1 MIFNEDCLAG
11 MAKLPDNSIDFICTD
26 LPYSITDAYWDKGID
41 LQKFWAEA
49 RRILKPCASAAMFAS
64 GTFTFEL
71 AASNFEQYKY
81 KWIWVKNMVTDFV
94 NAKNRPMRRYEEI
107 LLFSNG
113 QVAHVGKSK
122 NRMNYYPQG
131 LVDCNFPPRADP
143 TTAGGGA
150 PILQGST
157 QKKNDISTQRA
168 GVPTNSGTSTK
179 KRTYAFWNQ
188 QGGLAAKHTECLG
201 KPRPSDRE
209 SYIQTQTGYPTD
221 VLYYKVPHN
230 VGKLHPNQKPT
241 DLLEYLIKTYTQEGD
256 TVLDATCGSGST
268 GVACVNTNRNFIGF
282 EIDKIFFEIAK
293 KRIEKALREKLS
305 ELF

>member
-143 TTAGGGA
+143 TTAGGGHLSYRVQLKKKTIYRHNGREYL
-150 PILQGST
+150 PTRELQPKKELTPFGISRGGWLLSILNVWAS
-157 QKKNDISTQRA
+157 RA
-168 GVPTNSGTSTK
+168 
-179 KRTYAFWNQ
+179 
-188 QGGLAAKHTECLG
+188 L
-201 KPRPSDRE
+201 
-209 SYIQTQTGYPTD
+209 QTGKVTYKLKQVTLPTFCI
-221 VLYYKVPHN
+221 
-230 VGKLHPNQKPT
+230 T
-241 DLLEYLIKTYTQEGD
+241 RCRTM
-256 TVLDATCGSGST
+256 
-268 GVACVNTNRNFIGF
+268 
-282 EIDKIFFEIAK
+282 
-293 KRIEKALREKLS
+293 
-305 ELF
+305 